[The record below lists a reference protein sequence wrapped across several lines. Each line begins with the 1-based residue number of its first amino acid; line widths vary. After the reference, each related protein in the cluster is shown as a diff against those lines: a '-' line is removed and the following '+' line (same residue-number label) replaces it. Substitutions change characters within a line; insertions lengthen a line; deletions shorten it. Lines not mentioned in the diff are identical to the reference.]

1 MRRLL
6 VTGCLGEAVAHEYL
20 AWTAANDLPDPEAL
34 LADVDAFDP
43 EGLRPDRAYALL
55 QSVLGAVSRHRS
67 AERWTNAVRLCAKVG
82 RTIGIDPA
90 VPVVRALLRGTVRP
104 DGAAVPSEI
113 TVFAPALALAGLLPE
128 SS

>member
-1 MRRLL
+1 M
-6 VTGCLGEAVAHEYL
+6 
-20 AWTAANDLPDPEAL
+20 
-34 LADVDAFDP
+34 
-43 EGLRPDRAYALL
+43 
-55 QSVLGAVSRHRS
+55 LGAVSTAPQRGALDRRRRGCAPRS
-67 AERWTNAVRLCAKVG
+67 G